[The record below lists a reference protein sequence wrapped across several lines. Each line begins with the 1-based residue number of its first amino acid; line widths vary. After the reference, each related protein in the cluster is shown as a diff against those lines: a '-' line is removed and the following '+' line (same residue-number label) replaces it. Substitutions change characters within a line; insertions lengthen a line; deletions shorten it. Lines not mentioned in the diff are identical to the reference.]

1 MKDLKTLK
9 MNFSKIKS
17 YAKVNLALNITGKA
31 NGLHKIES
39 LVAFVDLHDVILIKK
54 VLSKKHLIVFNG
66 VYSKNIY
73 SNNTI
78 SKLLEIL
85 EQKKILKQKL
95 HIKITK
101 NIPQK
106 AGLGGGSMN
115 AASIL
120 NFLIKK
126 KLIKVNNKQIS
137 NITRYVGSDVI
148 LGMKPSNYILFTKN
162 RIKIFKN
169 YKKLYTLIVK
179 PNFGCSTRY
188 IYSKVKKFNK
198 AKFNNPNR
206 KMFNSKILKKMT
218 NSLETIALNKYK
230 TLKKIK
236 AYLNN
241 LQNPIFVRMTGSGS
255 ALVSYYYSKKQ
266 CDKAQKQ
273 FNKDYKKY
281 WCISSKTI

>member
-206 KMFNSKILKKMT
+206 KMFNSEFLKKMT

-266 CDKAQKQ
+266 CDKAKKL
-273 FNKDYKKY
+273 FSKKYKKY
-281 WCISSKTI
+281 WCVSSKTI

>member
-1 MKDLKTLK
+1 

-206 KMFNSKILKKMT
+206 KMFNSEFLKKMT

>member
-206 KMFNSKILKKMT
+206 KMFNSEFLKKMT